1 MAARRVV
8 IGVDVGTSVAKAAAF
23 DERGAVVARAARP
36 VALSRPSPG
45 WVEQDV
51 DEVWSGVVD
60 VLAEVRGVVDGA
72 EVAHLGVTAQ
82 GDGCWLVDADA
93 RPVRPAVSWMDARA
107 STLVEDW
114 EADGTAARVFD
125 RSGSALFPGSQAAV
139 LAWLDRHEP
148 EVLDRAATAAY
159 CKDVVFQRLTGERGT
174 DVSEASVAYGRAP
187 GRGGAG
193 DYDPDSLADLGAAH
207 RSELLAPVARPLP
220 LGHLAPAPATSTG
233 LAPGTT
239 VTSGP
244 YDLAACLAGAGVS
257 TPGDGLLI
265 VGTTLAC
272 LVPTRFDAPDPRP
285 GALPGGPGD
294 RAGLLLQLPGDGAWL
309 RAMPAMVG
317 TASLDWVLR
326 LVGVEHQR
334 LGELLADS
342 PPGAGGVRALP
353 HLSLSGE
360 RAPFVDTA
368 ARGQL
373 TGVSVTTTA
382 ADVVRAVCEGLGF
395 AARQCFEAAGLTGS
409 VVTCGGGTAS
419 RPWLE
424 LFASALGRP
433 VTVAGAPEVG
443 ALGAVLS
450 AFEHVPDQVAV
461 PQGWGSWVR
470 PAETIDPDPD
480 LVERY
485 EAGYASYLADQ
496 HEARAR
502 WHR

>member
-1 MAARRVV
+1 MVAGRVY

-36 VALSRPSPG
+36 VALARPSPG

-51 DEVWSGVVD
+51 DEVWAGVVD
-60 VLAEVRGVVDGA
+60 VLAEVRAAVPGA
-72 EVAHLGVTAQ
+72 EIGHLGVTAQ

-107 STLVEDW
+107 VSVVQDW

-125 RSGSALFPGSQAAV
+125 RTGSALFPGSQAAV
-139 LAWLDRHEP
+139 LAWLDRYEP
-148 EVLDRAATAAY
+148 DTLDRASTAAY
-159 CKDVVFQRLTGERGT
+159 CKDVVVQRLTGVRAT
-174 DVSEASVAYGRAP
+174 DVSEASVAYGTAP
-187 GRGGAG
+187 GRDGRA
-193 DYDPDSLADLGAAH
+193 DYDADSLVDLGAAH
-207 RSELLAPVARPLP
+207 RAHLLAPVTRPLP
-220 LGHLAPAPATSTG
+220 VGHLTAAPAEDTG
-233 LAPGTT
+233 LAAGTT

-272 LVPTRFDAPDPRP
+272 LVPTRFDGPLPRP
-285 GALPGGPGD
+285 GDLLGGPGD
-294 RAGLLLQLPGDGAWL
+294 RAGLLLQLPGEGAWL

-326 LVGVEHQR
+326 LVGVRHEG
-334 LGELLADS
+334 LGELLTGSD
-342 PPGAGGVRALP
+342 PGAGGVRALP

-433 VTVAGAPEVG
+433 VTVAGSPEVG

-450 AFEHVPDQVAV
+450 GFEHTPTQVDA
-461 PQGWGSWVR
+461 PAGWESWVR
-470 PAETIDPDPD
+470 PAETIDPDPAV
-480 LVERY
+480 VERY
-485 EAGYASYLADQ
+485 EAAYADYLADQ
-496 HEARAR
+496 REARAR